1 MPKIKIKNDEL
12 TQDLVGASVE
22 FPKYTTQIMNLANQN
37 SQGTRPK
44 VVGQMSDLIQEFGGK
59 KYNDWVVWYLQ
70 RMPDAIHNA
79 TERIYAMIQN
89 LQAAITLIDRD
100 MVEKWA
106 KDLILTKTFVGLCFQ
121 ESILKKVATLK
132 GVSYQ
137 LATPEE
143 ESTGIDGYIG
153 EKPVSIKPLTYK
165 TKKMYGEQIEAEII
179 YYDKRKDGINIVFD
193 F

>member
-1 MPKIKIKNDEL
+1 MPKAKIKHDEL
-12 TQDLVGASVE
+12 TQDLVGATVE
-22 FPKYTTQIMNLANQN
+22 FPKYTTQLINLANQN

-59 KYNDWVVWYLQ
+59 KYDDWVVWYQQ
-70 RMPDAIHNA
+70 RRPNAISNA
-79 TERIYAMIQN
+79 TDRIYGMIQN

-106 KDLILTKTFVGLCFQ
+106 EDLILTKTFVGLCFQ
-121 ESILKKVATLK
+121 EGILKKVATMK
-132 GVSYQ
+132 STSYR
-137 LATPEE
+137 LSAPEE

-153 EKPVSIKPLTYK
+153 KKPVSIKPSTYK
-165 TKKMYGEQIEAEII
+165 TKKMYGEQIEADII
-179 YYDKRKDGINIVFD
+179 YYDKKKDGISIEFD

>member
-1 MPKIKIKNDEL
+1 MAKIKIKNVEL
-12 TQDLVGASVE
+12 THDLVGESVE
-22 FPKYTTQIMNLANQN
+22 FPKYTTQLMNLANQN

-44 VVGQMSDLIQEFGGK
+44 VVGQMSELIQEFGGN
-59 KYNDWVVWYLQ
+59 KYDDWVIWYQ
-70 RMPDAIHNA
+70 QQWPSGINNA
-79 TERIYAMIQN
+79 TEKIYSMVQN
-89 LQAAITLIDRD
+89 LQAAITLIDRE

-132 GVSYQ
+132 NTSYR

-143 ESTGIDGYIG
+143 ESTGIDGYLG
-153 EKPVSIKPLTYK
+153 EKPISIKPTTYK
-165 TKKMYGEQIEAEII
+165 TKDMYGEQIEADII
-179 YYDKRKDGINIVFD
+179 YYDKKKDGINIEFE